1 MLIKSRVV
9 LTCALALLALS
20 ACTSKDAEKPVAN
33 ASASTAPTSA
43 VAATVNGTAISEKLV
58 EMILKQQAAQGMPDS
73 AESRKMIIDSLATQ
87 LILSQE
93 AAKKGLDKTSEIADQ
108 LEMARQS
115 ILAEAYVQDYM
126 KSNTIT
132 DDMLTA
138 EYDKIK
144 AQTSGSQYKAR
155 HILVENEADAKD
167 IIAKLKKDPKAFE
180 ALAKSKSKDPGS
192 KDKGGDLGWFDPRGM
207 VPEFSKAV
215 ATLEKDKFTE
225 EPVKSKFGYH
235 VILLEDTRPNPIP
248 TLDQVKPGLTQ
259 QVQQQNF
266 VKMVEDMK
274 AKAKIEIT
282 AAPVVNP
289 VVPPTAPASAPVEAG
304 TTPASTAPDKK

>member
-9 LTCALALLALS
+9 LVGALALMALS
-20 ACTSKDAEKPVAN
+20 ACSSKDAEKPVAGT
-33 ASASTAPTSA
+33 SALNAPTSA
-43 VAATVNGTAISEKLV
+43 VAATVNGIAISEKLV
-58 EMILKQQAAQGMPDS
+58 ETILKQQAAQGMPNN

-87 LILSQE
+87 LILSQD
-93 AAKKGLDKTSEIADQ
+93 AAKKGLDKAPEIADQ

-144 AQTSGSQYKAR
+144 AQASRNQYKAR
-155 HILVENEADAKD
+155 HILVEKEADAKD
-167 IIAKLKKDPKAFE
+167 IITKLKKDPKAFE
-180 ALAKSKSKDPGS
+180 TLAKSKSKDPGS

-207 VPEFSKAV
+207 VPEFGMAV
-215 ATLEKDKFTE
+215 AKLEKDKFTE

-248 TLDQVKPGLTQ
+248 TLDQVKPSLMQ
-259 QVQQQNF
+259 QMQQQKF
-266 VKMVEDMK
+266 VKMVESMK

-282 AAPVVNP
+282 PVP
-289 VVPPTAPASAPVEAG
+289 VASPMVPPTSPATAPVEAG
-304 TTPASTAPDKK
+304 TTPASAAPDKK

>member
-20 ACTSKDAEKPVAN
+20 ACTSKDAEKPVAGVS
-33 ASASTAPTSA
+33 ATKASTAA
-43 VAATVNGTAISEKLV
+43 IAATVNGTAISEKLV

-274 AKAKIEIT
+274 AKATIEIT
-282 AAPVVNP
+282 AAPVVTP
-289 VVPPTAPASAPVEAG
+289 VAPSAAPFSAPVEAG
-304 TTPASTAPDKK
+304 TTPASAAPDKK

>member
-1 MLIKSRVV
+1 MLTKSRVV
-9 LTCALALLALS
+9 LTSILALLVVS
-20 ACTSKDAEKPVAN
+20 ACTSKDAEKPVAG
-33 ASASTAPTSA
+33 APKVSTAA
-43 VAATVNGTAISEKLV
+43 IAATVNGTAISEKLI
-58 EMILKQQAAQGMPDS
+58 EMILKQQAAQGMPDN

-108 LEMARQS
+108 LEMTRQS

-132 DDMLTA
+132 DDMLKA

-144 AQTSGSQYKAR
+144 AQASVNQYKAR
-155 HILVENEADAKD
+155 HILVEKEADAKD
-167 IIAKLKKDPKAFE
+167 IIAKLKKDPKAFA

-192 KDKGGDLGWFDPRGM
+192 KDKGGDLGWFDPRSM
-207 VPEFSKAV
+207 VPEFGTAV

-266 VKMVEDMK
+266 VKMVEDLK
-274 AKAKIEIT
+274 AKSKIEIT
-282 AAPVVNP
+282 AAPVATP
-289 VVPPTAPASAPVEAG
+289 IVPPIAPVTAPVEAG
-304 TTPASTAPDKK
+304 TPPVSAAPDKK